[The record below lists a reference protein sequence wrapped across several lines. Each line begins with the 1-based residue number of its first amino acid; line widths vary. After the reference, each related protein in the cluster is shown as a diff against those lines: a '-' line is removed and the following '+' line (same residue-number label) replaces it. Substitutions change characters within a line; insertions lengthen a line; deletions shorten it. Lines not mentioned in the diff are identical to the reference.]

1 MSVGSTYMGN
11 PTSNGTRPKVRKLL
25 ATGHTPRDI
34 ALILGITT
42 QRVYQI
48 MEDLK
53 AASKEQAS

>member
-1 MSVGSTYMGN
+1 MGN